1 MQMLR
6 PPTPLPKKREN
17 SSHPINPFATIF
29 EIQIG
34 PIDTY
39 PPSPRNWKEIK
50 EEGKETLPQ
59 RALTCKQGQE
69 KLGDK
74 NNSYGS

>member
-6 PPTPLPKKREN
+6 PPTTLPKKREN

-34 PIDTY
+34 PIDTH
-39 PPSPRNWKEIK
+39 PPSL
-50 EEGKETLPQ
+50 ET
-59 RALTCKQGQE
+59 E
-69 KLGDK
+69 KK
-74 NNSYGS
+74 